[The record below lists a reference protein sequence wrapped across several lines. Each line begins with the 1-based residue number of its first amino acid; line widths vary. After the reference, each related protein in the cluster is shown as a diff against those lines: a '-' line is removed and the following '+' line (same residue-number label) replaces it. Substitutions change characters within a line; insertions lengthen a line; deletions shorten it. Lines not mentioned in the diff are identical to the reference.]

1 MRLRLAVP
9 MAAVTALAAVV
20 APGVANAAP
29 RQNHGLTINATPNPI
44 ISGDGVLI
52 YGQLNG
58 ANSDGQTVVLYH
70 RVNPARNFTRIGA
83 TTTNA
88 QGFYEFTRAE
98 GIVLTNRSWFV
109 REPLHTGNVHSRTVH
124 ERVAAALSIAAS
136 APSGD
141 TGHPLTF
148 TGHVDPFG
156 FHVGERVYLQQ
167 QDQSGDD
174 WHTLKSGVIGAGSN
188 YSIPYRF
195 RTAGARDV
203 RVLFGGDD
211 RNIGAASD
219 SVTVTIQQ
227 NQNPT
232 FAINTSA
239 SIVDEGTPA
248 TISGVL
254 YLPSATA
261 TSSLVPDPGVSVTL
275 WARQLGAA
283 KPRPVGATT
292 TGTHG
297 SYRFAI
303 SPQQNAEYFVRTTFA
318 PPAHRRTAALFEG
331 ARDVVSLQASATS
344 TPVGQRITLT
354 GSVLPD
360 KAHHL
365 VELQRLGKDGDYH
378 TVALGVINRS
388 SAYRFEWRFGNTGTF
403 TFRTRVPGDQ
413 QNVSG
418 HSSPVQLTLTPAAV
432 STLPTT

>member
-1 MRLRLAVP
+1 MRLRMAVL
-9 MAAVTALAAVV
+9 MAAVTALAAAV
-20 APGVANAAP
+20 APGVADAAP
-29 RQNHGLTINATPNPI
+29 RHNHGLTINATPNPI

-58 ANSDGQTVVLYH
+58 ANSGGQTVVLFH
-70 RVNPARNFTRIGA
+70 RVNPAGSFTRIGA
-83 TTTNA
+83 TKTNV

-98 GIVLTNRSWFV
+98 GVVLTNRSWFV
-109 REPLHTGNVHSRTVH
+109 RAPLRTGNVHSRTVH

-141 TGHPLTF
+141 TGHPVTF
-148 TGHVDPFG
+148 SGHVDPVG

-167 QDQSGDD
+167 QAQSGDD
-174 WHTLKSGVIGAGSN
+174 WHTLKSGVIGPGSN

-211 RNIGAASD
+211 RNIGAVSD
-219 SVTVTIQQ
+219 SLTVTIQQ
-227 NQNPT
+227 NQNPSFT
-232 FAINTSA
+232 INTSA
-239 SIVDEGTPA
+239 PVVDENTPA

-254 YLPSATA
+254 YVAPASA
-261 TSSLVPDPGVSVTL
+261 TSSMVPDPGVSVTL
-275 WARQLGAA
+275 WARQLGA
-283 KPRPVGATT
+283 PNPHPVGATT
-292 TGTHG
+292 TGTDG
-297 SYRFAI
+297 SYSFSV

-318 PPAHRRTAALFEG
+318 PPAHRRTADLFVG

-388 SAYRFEWRFGNTGTF
+388 SAYRFAWRFGNTGTF
-403 TFRTRVPGDQ
+403 SFRTRVPGDQ

-418 HSSPVQLTLTPAAV
+418 DSSPVQITVTPAAV